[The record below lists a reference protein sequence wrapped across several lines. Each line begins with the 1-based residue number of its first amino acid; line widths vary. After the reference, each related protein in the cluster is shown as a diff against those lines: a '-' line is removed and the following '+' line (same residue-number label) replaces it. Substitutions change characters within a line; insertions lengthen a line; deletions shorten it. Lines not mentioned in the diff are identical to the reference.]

1 MTDPSRL
8 IQQPPSRIK
17 KAKKPNSSSALPQHA
32 GAMAGDEG
40 EEEEEEEEGEGE
52 ESDEDS
58 EGEIRNSVTISA
70 LLSKLDSVRVSVY
83 SKCY

>member
-17 KAKKPNSSSALPQHA
+17 KPNSSALPQHA

-40 EEEEEEEEGEGE
+40 EEEEEGEGEGE